1 MKRPLVDLTAP
12 GRWFIPGDWHIPNHH
27 RALST
32 LMLRHAADLKPN
44 FVFLQGDTVNAQG
57 LSRFSRKT
65 DAPDQ
70 VSLKR
75 EAEAAAPLL
84 HALARC
90 ATDNCF
96 AGPGNHEK
104 FIYRFAEND
113 APAFQDMEW
122 WEAWDPAFKDY
133 TVLPRDY
140 RAKIGHLIVEH
151 GDDLKGSLRKESTQN
166 VLRNYPTQNTLYG
179 HTHRIQH
186 SQVSTASNGQPVA
199 HGAWTIGTLADPER
213 MDGQDSDGWQYGWAV
228 VDVRPSGRFHV
239 TQLQAHWKGG
249 RPEVWC
255 PLLKKLYR

>member
-1 MKRPLVDLTAP
+1 MRRPLVNISAP

-32 LMLRHAADLKPN
+32 LMLRHAADLRPN
-44 FVFLQGDTVNAQG
+44 FVLLQGDTVNAQG
-57 LSRFSRKT
+57 LSRFRTQK
-65 DAPDQ
+65 DPVDQ

-75 EAEAAAPLL
+75 EAAAAAPLL
-84 HALARC
+84 HALAAT
-90 ATDNCF
+90 ATDGAY

-104 FIYRFAEND
+104 FIIRLAGEE
-113 APAFQDMEW
+113 PAFQDMEW
-122 WEAWDPAFKDY
+122 WEAWDPAFADY
-133 TVLPRDY
+133 QVLPADY

-151 GDDLKGSLRKESTQN
+151 GDDLKGSLQKQSAHN

-186 SQVSTASNGQPVA
+186 AQVSTAAGGVPTA
-199 HGAWTIGTLADPER
+199 HGAWTIGTLADPDR

-228 VDVRPSGRFHV
+228 VDVRASGRFTV
-239 TQLQAHWKGG
+239 TQLQAHWKGN

-255 PLLKKLYR
+255 PLLKRLYR